1 MLLYYILWE
10 GVGVSSYLLINYF
23 YTRMAANKAAVLA
36 FNQNRVSDMFFSI
49 GLFAMI
55 AVFGS
60 LDFNVVFSLAPSI
73 NPNLITIIC
82 VLLFIGSSA
91 KSAVLFQH
99 NWLPGSMEAKKE
111 TKINLKYYLLF

>member
-1 MLLYYILWE
+1 MWE

-49 GLFAMI
+49 GLFAII

-60 LDFNVVFSLAPSI
+60 LDFNIIFSLICDIIFII
-73 NPNLITIIC
+73 N
-82 VLLFIGSSA
+82 
-91 KSAVLFQH
+91 
-99 NWLPGSMEAKKE
+99 
-111 TKINLKYYLLF
+111 KYYRKFIKFNFYF

>member
-1 MLLYYILWE
+1 
-10 GVGVSSYLLINYF
+10 
-23 YTRMAANKAAVLA
+23 MAANKAAVLA

-99 NWLPGSMEAKKE
+99 N
-111 TKINLKYYLLF
+111 